1 MATRVQ
7 SMDVLPGED
16 EVRAVSNVAEAVRL
30 LRVPATIWEAFLE
43 QVGNPGQELRVLAA
57 LPAHIVVQAIG
68 QAQAAGVG
76 LSATEAAHVGLVW
89 RVARMAVYLRKG
101 GDIMT
106 FEDVDPWVPKESPKL
121 PAQAHGHGGK
131 GNGLKEK
138 VLKMSSLVD
147 QTDESEL
154 MPPDLQTV
162 HSWSQRYLQV
172 MGDLPMEE
180 EEPTDA
186 QMAALDKRV
195 NQLGQ
200 APYVDMGVW
209 LPFGRRAL
217 RNQKMRAFF
226 PVGDGT
232 FVAREFPGPQNFMQ
246 WQASWKVF
254 KVAAISLDICSIASL
269 LLYEKAIEK
278 MTIQWPKN
286 WGLIA
291 HADDKARAER
301 LERVRR
307 QLVVD
312 SKNSKNVP
320 TDFTEEKP
328 WSVVFRL
335 VSQDET
341 YWNDQ
346 VRHPATA
353 WLASGSRG
361 APMASSEA
369 LALAHFPGLSEGH
382 ETEGGSGD
390 KDERRRQANRDKR
403 AAKKRRAQAEREEL
417 AKWRSIPASG
427 KGSGSGGKGK
437 SKMQGK
443 DQTGEEI
450 CFSWAKNNGP
460 CAGLTP
466 GAECRSKVKRAH
478 KCQLCLSPG
487 HTNEQCP
494 KK

>member
-1 MATRVQ
+1 
-7 SMDVLPGED
+7 MDVLPSVD
-16 EVRAVSNVAEAVRL
+16 EVQDVSTVSDVTRL

-43 QVGNPGQELRVLAA
+43 QVGNPGQDLRVVAA
-57 LPAHIVVQAIG
+57 LPAHIVVQGIG

-76 LSATEAAHVGLVW
+76 LSAIEAAHVGLVW
-89 RVARMAVYLRKG
+89 RVARMVMFLKRG
-101 GDIMT
+101 GDIT
-106 FEDVDPWVPKESPKL
+106 NFEDVDPWVPKDTSKFPGQAQGHAPK
-121 PAQAHGHGGK
+121 GS
-131 GNGLKEK
+131 GLKEK
-138 VLKMSSLVD
+138 VLKMSTLLD

-162 HSWSQRYLQV
+162 HSWSPRYLQI
-172 MGDLPMEE
+172 MGDHPMEE

-232 FVAREFPGPQNFMQ
+232 FVAREFPGPQNFLQ
-246 WQASWKVF
+246 WQTSWKVF

-278 MTIQWPKN
+278 MTVQWPRN

-307 QLVVD
+307 QLAMDVGNNK
-312 SKNSKNVP
+312 SVP
-320 TDFTEEKP
+320 ADYNEDKP

-335 VSQDET
+335 VAQDEG

-353 WLASGSRG
+353 WLASGSKG

-369 LALAHFPGLSEGH
+369 LALAHFPGLAEGQ
-382 ETEGGSGD
+382 EPEVASND

-403 AAKKRRAQAEREEL
+403 AAKKRRAQSDREEL
-417 AKWRSIPASG
+417 AKWRSTPSSG
-427 KGSGSGGKGK
+427 KGAGSGGKGK

-443 DQTGEEI
+443 DQSGEEI
-450 CFSWAKNNGP
+450 CFSWAKDNGP
-460 CAGLTP
+460 CSGLSP
-466 GAECRSKVKRAH
+466 GSECKAKVKRAH
-478 KCQLCLSPG
+478 KCQICLSPG
-487 HTNEQCP
+487 HNNAQCP

>member
-1 MATRVQ
+1 
-7 SMDVLPGED
+7 MDVLPSVD
-16 EVRAVSNVAEAVRL
+16 EVQDVSTVSDVTRL

-43 QVGNPGQELRVLAA
+43 QVGNPGQDLRVVAA
-57 LPAHIVVQAIG
+57 LPAHIVVQGIG

-76 LSATEAAHVGLVW
+76 LSAIEAAHVGLVW
-89 RVARMAVYLRKG
+89 RVARMVMFLKRG
-101 GDIMT
+101 GDIT
-106 FEDVDPWVPKESPKL
+106 NFEDVDPWVPKDPSKFPGQAQGHAPK
-121 PAQAHGHGGK
+121 GS
-131 GNGLKEK
+131 GLKEK
-138 VLKMSSLVD
+138 VLKMSTLLD

-162 HSWSQRYLQV
+162 HSWSQRYLQI
-172 MGDLPMEE
+172 MGDHPMEE

-232 FVAREFPGPQNFMQ
+232 FVAREFPGPQNFLQ

-278 MTIQWPKN
+278 MTVQWPRN

-301 LERVRR
+301 LERVRW
-307 QLVVD
+307 QLAMDVRNNK
-312 SKNSKNVP
+312 SVP
-320 TDFTEEKP
+320 ADYNEDKP

-335 VSQDET
+335 VAQDEG

-353 WLASGSRG
+353 WLASGSKG

-369 LALAHFPGLSEGH
+369 LAPAHFPGLAEGQ
-382 ETEGGSGD
+382 EPEAASND

-403 AAKKRRAQAEREEL
+403 AAKKRRAQSDREEL
-417 AKWRSIPASG
+417 AKWRSTPSSG
-427 KGSGSGGKGK
+427 KGAGSGGKGK

-443 DQTGEEI
+443 DQSGEEI
-450 CFSWAKNNGP
+450 CFSLAKDNGP
-460 CAGLTP
+460 CSGLSP
-466 GAECRSKVKRAH
+466 GSECKAKVKRAH
-478 KCQLCLSPG
+478 KCQICLSPG
-487 HTNEQCP
+487 HNNAQCP